1 MRFHVTC
8 SERGVFFFGF
18 ACGRT
23 QDWAPS
29 LRLRRNHRHEG
40 LASFVW
46 LSSLPS
52 LHGWYHLV
60 SRVWC
65 QMSRRFSPSPPGFGP
80 TCTRGPAGKHA
91 HTSCDK
97 TSKPRTLRWLQD
109 ITSMKVAPAL
119 LRPSMSP
126 FVIAPRQNW
135 LSKTSSRTYPAMQR
149 MQRMQRHISWHG
161 WNRPRF
167 VLYMAHT

>member
-1 MRFHVTC
+1 MRYIHRYLYFGLKRSSGKGEDERSVSMRISDITEQALCHYARNC
-8 SERGVFFFGF
+8 DLSWDSMSLALSEVFFFGF

-91 HTSCDK
+91 HTCLATKHRNCELCVDFK
-97 TSKPRTLRWLQD
+97 TSRPWKLRQH
-109 ITSMKVAPAL
+109 
-119 LRPSMSP
+119 
-126 FVIAPRQNW
+126 
-135 LSKTSSRTYPAMQR
+135 Y
-149 MQRMQRHISWHG
+149 
-161 WNRPRF
+161 
-167 VLYMAHT
+167 